1 MSLVEIGRNMT
12 VLIFAGSET
21 TASGP
26 SEIVRMLL
34 QNKHP
39 LTKLIHETRSSFAD
53 EAEITMASVGRLK
66 YLEAVIN
73 EGLRLCPPLW

>member
-1 MSLVEIGRNMT
+1 MT

-21 TASGP
+21 TASGL
-26 SEIVRMLL
+26 SGILRILL

-39 LTKLIHETRSSFAD
+39 LTKLIHEIRSSFAD
-53 EAEITMASVGRLK
+53 EAEITMAPVGRLK

-73 EGLRLCPPLW
+73 EGLRVCPPPW